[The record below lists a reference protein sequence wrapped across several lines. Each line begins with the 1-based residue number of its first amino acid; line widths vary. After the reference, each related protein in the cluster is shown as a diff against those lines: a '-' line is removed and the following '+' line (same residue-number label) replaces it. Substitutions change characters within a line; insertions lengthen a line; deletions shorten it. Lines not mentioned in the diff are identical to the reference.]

1 MRLIE
6 VGICIYNGQNNAVS
20 GADCGCSPTKTST
33 PTRSTR
39 RTASTPPTKNL
50 CAMPRAWIRISRTH
64 IARRFYARWRAP
76 RTVTISASPS
86 YPMDAVLSR
95 FADNLHNLN
104 QRREN
109 DANRQRQSRARK
121 KAGKT
126 GHVTKRRRTSGG
138 GDPDTTPPEATN
150 SGDHVTN
157 SVTHAA
163 NCHADSHVTPSL
175 GRHVT
180 ASERRRDYI
189 EDYHVFILL

>member
-1 MRLIE
+1 MLSDE
-6 VGICIYNGQNNAVS
+6 NVYHNPFNAPYGVYPANEES
-20 GADCGCSPTKTST
+20 LRHA
-33 PTRSTR
+33 
-39 RTASTPPTKNL
+39 A
-50 CAMPRAWIRISRTH
+50 AWIRISRTH

-138 GDPDTTPPEATN
+138 GDPDITLPGATN
-150 SGDHVTN
+150 SNGHVTN
-157 SVTHAA
+157 SVTQAA
-163 NCHADSHVTPSL
+163 SCHADSHVTPSER
-175 GRHVT
+175 GRDCIENNPVFSLLSPAPSLSVSLEAQKSRY
-180 ASERRRDYI
+180 ASR
-189 EDYHVFILL
+189 LP